1 MSRDYG
7 MLPYILPLLYP
18 ASGKH
23 SMVVVVLMEVAF
35 AVARVE
41 VAVATTIVFSPISKI
56 DSGGAQHIGGA
67 FLTHQASLLG

>member
-1 MSRDYG
+1 
-7 MLPYILPLLYP
+7 
-18 ASGKH
+18 
-23 SMVVVVLMEVAF
+23 MVVVVLMEVAF

-41 VAVATTIVFSPISKI
+41 VAVATTIVFSPISEI